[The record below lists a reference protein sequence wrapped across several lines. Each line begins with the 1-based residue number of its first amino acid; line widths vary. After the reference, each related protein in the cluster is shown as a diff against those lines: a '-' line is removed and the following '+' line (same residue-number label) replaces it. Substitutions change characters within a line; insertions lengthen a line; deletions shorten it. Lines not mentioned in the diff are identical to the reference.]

1 MWPNDGF
8 RGTARGKATEADSA
22 FLSIAA
28 RTALDSKGVGA
39 VAYRD
44 R

>member
-1 MWPNDGF
+1 MQPNHGF
-8 RGTARGKATEADSA
+8 HGAARGKATEADSA
-22 FLSIAA
+22 YLSIAA

-39 VAYRD
+39 VTYRD